1 MNLHALRL
9 FHVIASTGSVTRAS
23 EVLNISQPA
32 ITSQIKKFEHE
43 LSLTLLRPQGRGIAL
58 TCAGESIAA
67 LAKRLF
73 GIEQQIEQFVL
84 DFSQGLNGRVQ
95 IAATYLPAH
104 YLLPTWIAKFK
115 QAYESVE
122 MNITTTN
129 SSEAF
134 NKLLLGEVD
143 FAIYGG
149 LAESHPDAIST
160 EQLFKDEL
168 WFVVAP
174 DHQYANKTVTL
185 FEMMQ
190 VPFVMR
196 EEGSSTRARLLALC
210 RTYHVPAPRIALQ
223 FNGLNEAI
231 QSVVSGYGQ
240 ILSRRSS
247 SRNGY
252 NAVNYVAY
260 LWRIAASKIR
270 SLFVPA
276 IMNPCPPPLKTSS
289 RRFVNTLFSSNNLYN
304 EVRVSLGYPYRS

>member
-231 QSVVSGYGQ
+231 QSVVSGYGANFVSSFVVKERVQ
-240 ILSRRSS
+240 RGELCRVFVEDCCLENTIAICTRNNESLS
-247 SRNGY
+247 
-252 NAVNYVAY
+252 
-260 LWRIAASKIR
+260 AAAQNFIETICQHPFLVK
-270 SLFVPA
+270 
-276 IMNPCPPPLKTSS
+276 
-289 RRFVNTLFSSNNLYN
+289 
-304 EVRVSLGYPYRS
+304 